1 MIIWKELKKI
11 RQYMDKRDDKRKLI
25 GAVAGGIISENVIK
39 YAQKKE
45 LFVIEQTGDSV
56 AIAAMPQGF
65 KAREW

>member
-1 MIIWKELKKI
+1 
-11 RQYMDKRDDKRKLI
+11 MDKRDDKRKLI